1 MRIISRSAI
10 IMIVLYQMLAGCGR
24 TRFEGSVRSESSEP
38 QTAPAQQQ
46 VTFQELA
53 PATVLQASPVTNAAA
68 ETTKALPKDVVILRG
83 SPLGGVKFEHKL
95 HSEARSIKCE
105 TCHHPSRPEKPATA
119 LQQACSDCHTKVAIS
134 PMKTKLQAAFHNPTA
149 TAGTCIDCHKAVTAK
164 GKTPPVK
171 CSGCHKKEN
180 I

>member
-10 IMIVLYQMLAGCGR
+10 VLIVLCQMLAGCGR
-24 TRFEGSVRSESSEP
+24 TPFEGGVKSENLDP

-53 PATVLQASPVTNAAA
+53 PSNVLQASPVKNEAA

-83 SPLGGVKFEHKL
+83 SPLGAVKFEHKL

-105 TCHHPSRPEKPATA
+105 TCHHASKPEKPATA
-119 LQQACSDCHTKVAIS
+119 MQQACSDCHTKVAIS

-164 GKTPPVK
+164 GKVPPVK
-171 CSGCHKKEN
+171 CLGCHKKE
-180 I
+180 IR